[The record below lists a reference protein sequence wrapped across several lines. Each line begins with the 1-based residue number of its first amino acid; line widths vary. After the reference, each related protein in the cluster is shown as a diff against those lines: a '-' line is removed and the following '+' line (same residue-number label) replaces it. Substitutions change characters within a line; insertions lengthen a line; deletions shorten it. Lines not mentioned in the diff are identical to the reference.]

1 MGVPNEN
8 LWYLL
13 KKCEVRRGSRVFVL
27 VNNSDARQ
35 YPDGQ
40 NKDYKGLGRLK
51 LRVSRSDEFT
61 CCEKSEPECSPARPI
76 E

>member
-13 KKCEVRRGSRVFVL
+13 KKCEVQKGSRVFVL
-27 VNNSDARQ
+27 VNNSDACQ
-35 YPDGQ
+35 YADGQ

-51 LRVSRSDEFT
+51 LRVNRSDEFT
-61 CCEKSEPECSPARPI
+61 
-76 E
+76 